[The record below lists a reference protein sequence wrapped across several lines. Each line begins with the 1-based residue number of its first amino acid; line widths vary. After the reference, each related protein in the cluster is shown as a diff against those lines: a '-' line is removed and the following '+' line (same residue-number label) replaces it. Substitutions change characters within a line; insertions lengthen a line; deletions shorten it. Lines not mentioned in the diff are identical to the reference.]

1 MAQPKYIEK
10 YLKMKPEVSKI
21 FEDLEAYKD
30 YCRFNMLKY
39 DERDLYRSDQ
49 YRKFDKQRQW
59 LARQAEAQNG

>member
-1 MAQPKYIEK
+1 MGQPKYIEK

-49 YRKFDKQRQW
+49 YRKFEKHRNWQSRQND
-59 LARQAEAQNG
+59 AQNG